1 VCGPA
6 WLTNGDGNRHA
17 ARWMAVTTTSAR
29 SERRTVVAVCGA
41 DAVGRRSGSPCQR
54 VADAVAALRGR
65 QARLSSTHLHV
76 EATAGVLL
84 DSCSSSAFGADA
96 DDRRCLYPP
105 GCLLSVAACGLTGA
119 QLGKEAE
126 TNVSNGGAG
135 YCSGMRSSTGPC
147 QDSLAGA
154 CPVSHCP
161 RARALVPITV
171 LL

>member
-1 VCGPA
+1 MEPNGDRAQPGRGLSRTHPRRLHIKLLNVRKPVCGPA

-17 ARWMAVTTTSAR
+17 ARWVAVTTTSAR

-105 GCLLSVAACGLTGA
+105 GCLLSVAAWAHG
-119 QLGKEAE
+119 
-126 TNVSNGGAG
+126 
-135 YCSGMRSSTGPC
+135 STIREG
-147 QDSLAGA
+147 S
-154 CPVSHCP
+154 
-161 RARALVPITV
+161 
-171 LL
+171 